1 MSTLT
6 SRLRLYKPA
15 ADGSEN
21 VNVVSDLNDNWDRLD
36 AMVSFVPVTSV
47 TYPASAYQGEAFYE
61 TDTGEAY
68 INKSAVP
75 SASDYY
81 QILTAGADF
90 HDNISLGSSAYQVN
104 IGGNADTTAKF
115 TALVPSGTDLLTGR
129 IISASAFNSFYL
141 EANGSMGW
149 GPGTSTQDVRVSR
162 SAVGTLEVDG
172 ALQVV
177 GEFDAFADANVGGD
191 LSVSGE
197 IIANTSAI
205 MRPELHVATT
215 ISNSSAEAVLQ
226 SFAIP
231 ADDAVVG
238 AVYRIRAYGTAQVTG
253 TPTMT
258 FRFRIGGVAGTSLLA
273 FSAITARTGM
283 TDGFWEIELIATCS
297 ATGVSGTW
305 SPFGRGGHNFVG
317 TASTLTSMLTA
328 VTASVTRDTTI
339 SNDLVLTGQWSAASS
354 SNSIVCR
361 GSLCERIA

>member
-36 AMVSFVPVTSV
+36 SLVSFVPVTV
-47 TYPASAYQGEAFYE
+47 GTYPASAYQGQAFYE

-68 INKSAVP
+68 VNKSAVP
-75 SASDYY
+75 SASDLW
-81 QILTAGADF
+81 QILTAGATF
-90 HDNISLGSSAYQVN
+90 HYDIDMDADYQVN
-104 IGGNADTTAKF
+104 IGGSDSTAKF
-115 TALVPSGTDLLTGR
+115 AARVPSGTDLLTSQ
-129 IISASAFNSFYL
+129 IISASAFTSYFL
-141 EANGSMGW
+141 EANGTMGW
-149 GPGTSTQDVRVSR
+149 GDGTATHDV
-162 SAVGTLEVDG
+162 TLYRDG
-172 ALQVV
+172 AGVLGIDESLTVV
-177 GEFDAFADANVGGD
+177 GDVIVGDTLYTDFAEVTNNVLIG
-191 LSVSGE
+191 
-197 IIANTSAI
+197 SARI
-205 MRPELHVATT
+205 KPQLHVATT
-215 ISNSSAEAVLQ
+215 VSNTTSESALQ
-226 SFAIP
+226 TFNIA
-231 ADDAVVG
+231 ANDAVVG

-258 FRFRIGGVAGTSLLA
+258 FRFRIGGTGGTSLLA
-273 FSAITARTGM
+273 FSAITARSNM

-317 TASTLTSMLTA
+317 TAATLTSLLTA

-361 GSLCERIA
+361 GALIERIA

>member
-36 AMVSFVPVTSV
+36 SLVSFVPVTSV
-47 TYPASAYQGEAFYE
+47 TYPASSYQGQAFFE

-68 INKSAVP
+68 VNKSAVP
-75 SASDYY
+75 SASDLW
-81 QILTAGADF
+81 QILTAGSVF
-90 HDNISLGSSAYQVN
+90 HYPLAIEGD
-104 IGGNADTTAKF
+104 GNF
-115 TALVPSGTDLLTGR
+115 S
-129 IISASAFNSFYL
+129 IQAS
-141 EANGSMGW
+141 
-149 GPGTSTQDVRVSR
+149 
-162 SAVGTLEVDG
+162 
-172 ALQVV
+172 
-177 GEFDAFADANVGGD
+177 
-191 LSVSGE
+191 SGE
-197 IIANTSAI
+197 INVAASTTGSGVLSGKVSGDAFNRFVLFGSGTMEFGSGSGARDVSVYRDSAGVLGI
-205 MRPELHVATT
+205 DESLITTGDVIVGDTLYADFAEITNNVLIGSARIKPQLHVATT
-215 ISNSSAEAVLQ
+215 VSNTTSESALQ
-226 SFAIP
+226 TFNIA
-231 ADDAVVG
+231 ANDAVVG

-258 FRFRIGGVAGTSLLA
+258 FRFRIGGTGGTSLLA
-273 FSAITARTGM
+273 FSAITARSNM

-317 TASTLTSMLTA
+317 TAATLTSLLTA

-361 GSLCERIA
+361 GALIERIA